1 MPPTPLPLAKAS
13 AVNQPNGIGGAS
25 LPAQPN
31 AASAASQPPVFTLP
45 VSDGRTSPKQPHLGL
60 PSGVGLTHQ
69 VYASSDLQTW
79 TLVTNLTLYF
89 SDPAATDHDHRFYA
103 FRPE

>member
-1 MPPTPLPLAKAS
+1 M
-13 AVNQPNGIGGAS
+13 
-25 LPAQPN
+25 
-31 AASAASQPPVFTLP
+31 ASQPQVFTLP
-45 VSDGRTSPKQPHLGL
+45 VSDGRPSPRQPHLGL

-69 VYASSDLQTW
+69 VYASSDLRTW

-89 SDPAATDHDHRFYA
+89 SDPAATDYDHRFYA